1 MKKKE
6 LLIIIPIVAT
16 VAIAFILMLMSGKNA
31 MRTQEQAENYTLP
44 DEWEERPSWITDNDE
59 SYLAE
64 VYGKATDKTNVA
76 RVTSKVLKSK
86 YGTENVETDTNC
98 LVQENT
104 PFDGYTSLGLTS
116 KIDGKTVN
124 VHVTVGDDCVYTFA
138 DDCEDAK
145 NLLAL
150 AKEVQEYSNNIPA
163 TQMLYEED
171 ISAEGFTFRST
182 PYGLYEIEP
191 MGNNYF
197 GYIEGAEKDMEGEY
211 AENVPYHI
219 IINISKLEAIKY
231 DENFYEDEI
240 DGFYERFTNNFHH
253 KKIVVTFKDSKHSK
267 DFELDTEEKSF
278 TARITDFYQSFKEA
292 RK

>member
-1 MKKKE
+1 LKKKE
-6 LLIIIPIVAT
+6 LLIIIPIIAA

-138 DDCEDAK
+138 DDYEDAK
-145 NLLAL
+145 NLLNL
-150 AKEVQEYSNNIPA
+150 AKKVQEYSNNIPA
-163 TQMLYEED
+163 TRMLFEED
-171 ISAEGFTFRST
+171 ISSEGFKFTGT
-182 PYGLYEIEP
+182 PYGLYNIEP
-191 MGNNYF
+191 TGNNYF
-197 GYIEGAEKDMEGEY
+197 GYIEGHVKSMNGEY

-219 IINISKLEAIKY
+219 TIDISKLEDIKY
-231 DENFYEDEI
+231 DENCYEDEI
-240 DGFYERFTNNFHH
+240 SDMYYDLKQHFPC
-253 KKIVVTFKDSKHSK
+253 KKLLVTFTDNNSSK
-267 DFELDTEEKSF
+267 DFELNTEDESF
-278 TARITDFYQSFKEA
+278 SARILEMLGQFEKE
-292 RK
+292 R

>member
-6 LLIIIPIVAT
+6 LLIIIPIIAT

-76 RVTSKVLKSK
+76 RMTSKILKSR
-86 YGTENVETDTNC
+86 YGIENVETDTNY

-124 VHVTVGDDCVYTFA
+124 VQVAVGDDCVYTFA
-138 DDCEDAK
+138 DDYEDAK

-150 AKEVQEYSNNIPA
+150 AKETQEYSNNIPA
-163 TQMLYEED
+163 TRMLFEED
-171 ISAEGFTFRST
+171 ISSVGFEFTGT
-182 PYGLYEIEP
+182 PYGLYNIEP

-197 GYIEGAEKDMEGEY
+197 GYTEGHAKSMNGEY
-211 AENVPYHI
+211 AENVLYHI
-219 IINISKLEAIKY
+219 TIDISKLEAIKY
-231 DENFYEDEI
+231 DEDYYEDEI
-240 DGFYERFTNNFHH
+240 SDMYYDVKQHFPC
-253 KKIVVTFKDSKHSK
+253 KKLLVTFIDNNSSK
-267 DFELDTEEKSF
+267 DFELNTEDESF
-278 TARITDFYQSFKEA
+278 SARILEMLGQFEKE
-292 RK
+292 R

>member
-124 VHVTVGDDCVYTFA
+124 VQVAVGDDCVYTFA
-138 DDCEDAK
+138 DDYDIISYKCY
-145 NLLAL
+145 
-150 AKEVQEYSNNIPA
+150 KEV
-163 TQMLYEED
+163 L
-171 ISAEGFTFRST
+171 
-182 PYGLYEIEP
+182 
-191 MGNNYF
+191 
-197 GYIEGAEKDMEGEY
+197 
-211 AENVPYHI
+211 
-219 IINISKLEAIKY
+219 
-231 DENFYEDEI
+231 
-240 DGFYERFTNNFHH
+240 
-253 KKIVVTFKDSKHSK
+253 
-267 DFELDTEEKSF
+267 
-278 TARITDFYQSFKEA
+278 
-292 RK
+292 